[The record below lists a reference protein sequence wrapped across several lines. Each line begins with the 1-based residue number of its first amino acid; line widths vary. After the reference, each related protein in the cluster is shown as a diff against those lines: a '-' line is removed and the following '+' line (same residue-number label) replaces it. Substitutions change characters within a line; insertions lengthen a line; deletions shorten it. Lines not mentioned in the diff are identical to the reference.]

1 MNAIAAG
8 QIGPLFNPQAN
19 TLQGRTD
26 YFWYATSPAALSSVA
41 PAAQSVIQ
49 IDADS
54 QFALLAFS
62 YQASILAAALTE
74 GTNVIPLV
82 TVSIAD
88 GGSGKYLMNAPIPL
102 AAIAGDGKNP
112 YRLIGP
118 RVFQPNST
126 VNFNWASFVAAG
138 TSYAITLVLHGVKLY
153 N

>member
-26 YFWYATSPAALSSVA
+26 YFWYATTPAALSSVA
-41 PAAQSVIQ
+41 PAAQSLIQ

>member
-8 QIGPLFNPQAN
+8 QLGPVFNPQAN

-26 YFWYATSPAALSSVA
+26 YFWYFTTPAALSSVA
-41 PAAQSVIQ
+41 PAAQSLIQ

-62 YQASILAAALTE
+62 YQASIAGAALTE
-74 GTNVIPLV
+74 DTNVIPLV
-82 TVSIAD
+82 TVNIAD
-88 GGSGKYLMNAPIPL
+88 GGSGKYLMNGPIPL
-102 AAIAGDGKNP
+102 GAIAGDGKRP

-118 RVFQPNST
+118 RIFQPNST
-126 VNFNWASFVAAG
+126 INFNWASFVAAG
-138 TSYAITLVLHGVKLY
+138 TSYSITLVLHGVKLY